1 MQRKSEFWYCEKK
14 NVIIYSRSSEQ
25 YPHHVIQKWPTAP
38 KSGRRVCTIAC
49 SARQQAKPAASATG
63 VCSPCPPPA
72 LLACCSL
79 SAPAA
84 RVGLR
89 RLARARLLPPFS
101 PLESAVPSGT
111 LRSCRPIS
119 IRLEGGRG
127 ASPGPTHTTSSV
139 EALSDCWGASL
150 VGWAGRGGGQSQGR
164 LRSPGRG
171 RAAPPTAGSG
181 GCSARAARAASSN
194 LQDESPGCARHY
206 STHPC
211 HGRVPIL
218 LSRRKAHGH
227 SV

>member
-49 SARQQAKPAASATG
+49 SARQQASCFCDWSLLSMPTAR
-63 VCSPCPPPA
+63 SPCLLLA
-72 LLACCSL
+72 LLSTRVCCSRWH
-79 SAPAA
+79 SALLPPDLYQAS
-84 RVGLR
+84 GEQR
-89 RLARARLLPPFS
+89 RLAWAHSPDKQRGGALRLLGGR
-101 PLESAVPSGT
+101 SGWVG
-111 LRSCRPIS
+111 
-119 IRLEGGRG
+119 EEGRG
-127 ASPGPTHTTSSV
+127 AITGPP
-139 EALSDCWGASL
+139 
-150 VGWAGRGGGQSQGR
+150 SQP
-164 LRSPGRG
+164 SRG

>member
-139 EALSDCWGASL
+139 EALSDCWGAGL
-150 VGWAGRGGGQSQGR
+150 VGWVRRGGGRSQGR
-164 LRSPGRG
+164 LRSPVAGAQRRPRQG
-171 RAAPPTAGSG
+171 AEDTLPAPLERP
-181 GCSARAARAASSN
+181 R
-194 LQDESPGCARHY
+194 
-206 STHPC
+206 
-211 HGRVPIL
+211 
-218 LSRRKAHGH
+218 
-227 SV
+227 